1 MASGPRDVVIVGGGI
16 VGCLTAYLLAGQG
29 LKVTLLEADA
39 LGSHASGFAFGEM
52 GATEGAGIPDPLLD
66 FSIWSLQ
73 RHITLATELKQVS
86 GVDNLH
92 QVCGRLKLAFSD
104 VEARSYKQE
113 LVWQQKVKELQ
124 VDWLEPPD
132 VVKLEPR
139 ANPGCIGATY
149 VQGAGS
155 VEPYRYTLAAGQA
168 AERTGVEIMLRRA
181 TGLITQG
188 DRCLG
193 VNLENGRIEADVVVL
208 AMGPWSAEAS
218 NWCQATIPISPLKG
232 QILRLQHSGDP
243 VKTSIHYGGSYV
255 VGKPDGLTWV
265 GTTEETVGFD
275 ETPTTEARDKIMRD
289 LLTMAPSMSDAR
301 LVQQTACLR
310 PLSSDGL
317 PIVGKVPGWQNLY
330 LGTGA
335 GRKGILWST
344 GMCHGLADLIVK
356 GATDVPG
363 VAALDPARFGGD

>member
-1 MASGPRDVVIVGGGI
+1 LASGPRDVVIVGGGI

-29 LKVTLLEADA
+29 LKVALVEADA

-52 GATEGAGIPDPLLD
+52 GVTEGAGIPDPLLD

-73 RHITLATELKQVS
+73 RHITLAPELKRVS

-92 QVCGRLKLAFSD
+92 QVCSRLKLAFND
-104 VEARSYKQE
+104 QEAQAYKKE
-113 LVWQQKVKELQ
+113 MVWQQRVKELQ
-124 VDWLEPPD
+124 VDWLEPSD
-132 VVKLEPR
+132 VVKVEPR
-139 ANPGCIGATY
+139 ANPGCVGATY

-168 AERTGVEIMLRRA
+168 AEKTGVEILLRRV
-181 TGLITQG
+181 TGLISQG

-193 VNLENGRIEADVVVL
+193 VTLENGKVEADVVVL

-218 NWCQATIPISPLKG
+218 GWCQTTIPITPLKG
-232 QILRLQHSGDP
+232 QILRLQHGGDP
-243 VKTSIHYGGSYV
+243 VRTSIHYDGSYV
-255 VGKPDGLTWV
+255 VSKPDGLTWA
-265 GTTEETVGFD
+265 GTTEETVGYD
-275 ETPTTEARDKIMRD
+275 ETPTTAARDKIMAD
-289 LLTMAPSMSDAR
+289 LLTMAPSLSEAQ

-344 GMCHGLADLIVK
+344 GMCQGLADLILM

-363 VAALDPARFGGD
+363 VASLDPARFA